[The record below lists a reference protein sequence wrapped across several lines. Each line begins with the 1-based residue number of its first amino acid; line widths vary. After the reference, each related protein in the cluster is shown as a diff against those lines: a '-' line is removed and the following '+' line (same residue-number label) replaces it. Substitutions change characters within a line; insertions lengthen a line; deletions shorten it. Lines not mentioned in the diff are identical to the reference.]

1 MSWALYA
8 FGAAFFWSINII
20 LDKYVVDHEI
30 DDPGLTTIFCSL
42 SAFTVIGLA
51 ALTQGGNL
59 SKLQPVHFILG
70 GLYTVALMAYYSG
83 IGREDVS
90 RFAPTLATDTIFI
103 LILSSIFIGE
113 TFTAPVYAGIF
124 AVVLG
129 AFLISLDDPVHSLKT
144 FQSKKGVYLALA
156 AAFVFGTRDVLFKI
170 ALSGSSYWTA
180 LLGMSVGGLA
190 SIGLLAAWKQEKFAE
205 NSNKG
210 FEHLLGIGVLMAL
223 GYISFIAA
231 INTGPVSLASA
242 IVKSQNLIIF
252 ASAVLLSRFKPE
264 IVDEELE
271 KSALIQKLLATGLII
286 AGLLLIQF
294 Y

>member
-1 MSWALYA
+1 MNWVLYA
-8 FGAAFFWSINII
+8 FGAALFWSINII

-30 DDPGLTTIFCSL
+30 DDPALTTIFCSL
-42 SAFTVIGLA
+42 SAFTIIGLA
-51 ALTQGGNL
+51 ALIQGGNL
-59 SKLQPVHFILG
+59 SKLQPVHYLLG
-70 GLYTVALMAYYSG
+70 GLYTLALMAYYSG

-124 AVVLG
+124 AVVMG
-129 AFLISLDDPVHSLKT
+129 AFLISLDDPVHSLKS

-170 ALSGSSYWTA
+170 TLTGTTYWTA
-180 LLGMSVGGLA
+180 LLGMSIGGLT
-190 SIGLLAAWKQEKFAE
+190 SIGLLAAWKRKKFAA

-210 FEHLLGIGVLMAL
+210 FEHLLGIGVFMAF
-223 GYISFIAA
+223 GYLSFIAA

-242 IVKSQNLIIF
+242 VVKSQNLIIF
-252 ASAVLLSRFKPE
+252 GSTVLLTKFRPQ

-271 KSALIQKLLATGLII
+271 KSTLIQKFLATGLII
-286 AGLLLIQF
+286 GGLLLIQF

>member
-1 MSWALYA
+1 MSWVLYA

-30 DDPGLTTIFCSL
+30 DDPGLTTIFCCL

-59 SKLQPVHFILG
+59 SKLQPLHFLLG
-70 GLYTVALMAYYSG
+70 GLYTAALMAYYSG

-103 LILSSIFIGE
+103 LVLSSIFIGE
-113 TFTAPVYAGIF
+113 KYTAPVYAGIF

-129 AFLISLDDPVHSLKT
+129 AFLISLDDPVHSLKS
-144 FQSKKGVYLALA
+144 FQSKTGVYLALA

-170 ALSGSSYWTA
+170 ALTGTTYWTA

-190 SIGLLAAWKQEKFAE
+190 SISLLAAWKRKKFAE

-242 IVKSQNLIIF
+242 VVKSQNLIIF
-252 ASAVLLSRFKPE
+252 ASAVLLSEIRPE
-264 IVDEELE
+264 IVDEKLE
-271 KSALIQKLLATGLII
+271 RSTLIQKFLATGLII